1 MTVTD
6 QIKIL
11 NRKIKQNKAQYNL
24 DREAAKISA
33 LSSNNLDKY
42 EYLTS
47 EDLDIKPSTVE
58 QAKFEY
64 SPLGKTFNKGLS
76 EDDKKEGLLKNLKNI
91 EDKNEQLLEIKQQT
105 ENIKEI
111 TDSVEEPLSP
121 EANALIGEIRAI
133 QKVSN
138 SKKLKIVDGKKEEHD
153 FTDYKTFNELFRDL
167 YYKKMTINDAQIKQ
181 NEFNLKLKDL
191 EIYEARKQEY
201 IKAKNSLI
209 NNAENFYK
217 GREQIIEGF
226 KKKIFPFESDDD
238 KPKQQ
243 QISKKLIKT
252 DVNACN
258 KWINEKEAGINRE
271 LSKEHLNFQ
280 RPSDMLK
287 NLYKTNDRKK
297 NNKLVSVINSGLKDL
312 EDELEDM
319 SEEER
324 KNEKPDEI
332 VKIVKE
338 ILEFNKQNQKGQG
351 LNILTPN
358 QMFSRLP
365 ISLAQ
370 LKAGNNSEKL
380 KNEIRQLLYSLYR
393 SKKIAK
399 QIYKSLVDI
408 I

>member
-1 MTVTD
+1 
-6 QIKIL
+6 
-11 NRKIKQNKAQYNL
+11 
-24 DREAAKISA
+24 
-33 LSSNNLDKY
+33 
-42 EYLTS
+42 
-47 EDLDIKPSTVE
+47 
-58 QAKFEY
+58 
-64 SPLGKTFNKGLS
+64 
-76 EDDKKEGLLKNLKNI
+76 
-91 EDKNEQLLEIKQQT
+91 
-105 ENIKEI
+105 
-111 TDSVEEPLSP
+111 
-121 EANALIGEIRAI
+121 
-133 QKVSN
+133 
-138 SKKLKIVDGKKEEHD
+138 
-153 FTDYKTFNELFRDL
+153 
-167 YYKKMTINDAQIKQ
+167 MTINDAQIKQ

-217 GREQIIEGF
+217 GREKIIEGF

-332 VKIVKE
+332 VKIVKQTKQ
-338 ILEFNKQNQKGQG
+338 FNKQNQKGQG
-351 LNILTPN
+351 LKILTT
-358 QMFSRLP
+358 
-365 ISLAQ
+365 
-370 LKAGNNSEKL
+370 
-380 KNEIRQLLYSLYR
+380 
-393 SKKIAK
+393 
-399 QIYKSLVDI
+399 KSNI
-408 I
+408 